1 MLFFLLEVY
10 QWDMGSC
17 AVGHSA
23 LVGCPVRSSCCS
35 TVSMSIAGSGAIHSL
50 LIAQVLMNKIVL
62 FWKKKKKKKKAFLS
76 QKSLPSSLKSTSA
89 LGSVVPSLKQQ
100 SSCHGG

>member
-35 TVSMSIAGSGAIHSL
+35 TVSVSIAGSGAVHSL

-62 FWKKKKKKKKAFLS
+62 FWKKKKKKKHFFP
-76 QKSLPSSLKSTSA
+76 KSHCPVA
-89 LGSVVPSLKQQ
+89 
-100 SSCHGG
+100 